1 MGNVFDSVVPEEHY
15 KGEMS
20 RLSAEIY
27 ELDKRINSLKEVLID
42 LKIDIRNVQFY
53 EDGDLT
59 TDELLDGV
67 VEKIEL
73 ALKEGK

>member
-42 LKIDIRNVQFY
+42 LKIDIRNIQFY
-53 EDGDLT
+53 EPNDYDL
-59 TDELLDGV
+59 DKV
-67 VEKIEL
+67 VEKIEQ